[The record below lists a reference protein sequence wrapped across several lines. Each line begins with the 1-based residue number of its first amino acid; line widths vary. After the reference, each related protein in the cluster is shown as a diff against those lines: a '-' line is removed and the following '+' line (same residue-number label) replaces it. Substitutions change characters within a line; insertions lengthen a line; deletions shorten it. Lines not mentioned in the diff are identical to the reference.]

1 MRQKIWIVLLCMC
14 VLIAAAACGKTASK
28 TEEPLSLTQTQTVT
42 EEETAFSFAAQLAGT
57 YQSHIAMSETM
68 GVDLYLRIEQ
78 DGTFVF
84 ARDMQFATDEK
95 GAGIVTEDVFDYTVV
110 NGESVDSGSRTA
122 GYTVDADGSI
132 RFTSPMWFGST
143 EPKITAEDGSVS
155 YPVFI
160 PVDAAAEASAA
171 SETQTAE
178 TEAETQTSTTVPS
191 TTAAA
196 TKPVTTSKPAPRT
209 TKAQTTTATTRTYG
223 FTYASQKTSTTKAP
237 VTTTTTTTT
246 TTTKPTTTTTTTST
260 TIAVFAGSGSGGSG
274 NSGSGGSGSGS
285 SGSGSGSSGNSGNSG
300 SDYTPPAVHT
310 TTTTKPTTAKEEGF
324 KEGVPYRGSME
335 KYVDAMNS
343 TVHYDVTVTFRDGQ
357 YTGTVQVRLTGGM
370 EHSETQSYSGTY
382 TLNGNTLTMTG
393 DFSKGSISGNA
404 IELTGKLSS
413 FASESDSVTVT
424 R

>member
-178 TEAETQTSTTVPS
+178 TGAETQTSTTVPS

-196 TKPVTTSKPAPRT
+196 AKPLTTSKPAPRT
-209 TKAQTTTATTRTYG
+209 TKVQTTTVTTGTYG
-223 FTYASQKTSTTKAP
+223 FTYASRRTAATKAP
-237 VTTTTTTTT
+237 VTTTAAATTTAVTTTKPTTTAMTTTTT
-246 TTTKPTTTTTTTST
+246 TTT
-260 TIAVFAGSGSGGSG
+260 
-274 NSGSGGSGSGS
+274 
-285 SGSGSGSSGNSGNSG
+285 SGSGSG
-300 SDYTPPAVHT
+300 YTPPVVQT
-310 TTTTKPTTAKEEGF
+310 TTTTKPATAREEGF
-324 KEGVPYRGSME
+324 KEGVSYRGSTE
-335 KYVDAMNS
+335 KFVDAMNS
-343 TVHYDVTVTFRDGQ
+343 TVHYDVAVTFRDGQ

-370 EHSETQSYSGTY
+370 EHTETQSYSGTY

>member
-28 TEEPLSLTQTQTVT
+28 TEEPLSLTQTVT

-155 YPVFI
+155 FPVFI

-171 SETQTAE
+171 SETQAAE

-196 TKPVTTSKPAPRT
+196 TKPLTTSKPAPRT
-209 TKAQTTTATTRTYG
+209 TKVQTTTATTRTYG

-274 NSGSGGSGSGS
+274 NSGS
-285 SGSGSGSSGNSGNSG
+285 
-300 SDYTPPAVHT
+300 DYTPPAVHT

-324 KEGVPYRGSME
+324 KEGVPYRGSTE
-335 KYVDAMNS
+335 KFVDAMNS
-343 TVHYDVTVTFRDGQ
+343 TVHYDVAVTFRDGQ

-370 EHSETQSYSGTY
+370 EHTETQSYSGTY
-382 TLNGNTLTMTG
+382 ILNGNTLTMTG
-393 DFSKGSISGNA
+393 DFSKGSISGDS

-413 FASESDSVTVT
+413 FASESDSVTVS